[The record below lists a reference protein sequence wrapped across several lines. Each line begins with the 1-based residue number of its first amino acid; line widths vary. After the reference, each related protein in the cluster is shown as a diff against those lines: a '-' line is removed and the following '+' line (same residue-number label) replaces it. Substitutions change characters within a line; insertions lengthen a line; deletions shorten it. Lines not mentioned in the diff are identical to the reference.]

1 MILIYIYM
9 KNNKLVIFICMLF
22 ITLSFS
28 MNVFAGSEEDP
39 EILDVE
45 DNAVFDHLDIISAWF
60 YEKAEEPEFL
70 FTALK
75 LNEINSNR
83 FKLHLN

>member
-1 MILIYIYM
+1 MQKKISTIL
-9 KNNKLVIFICMLF
+9 VCMLF
-22 ITLSFS
+22 ITLSFT

-45 DNAVFDHLDIISAWF
+45 DDAVFDYLDIISAWF
-60 YEKAEEPEFL
+60 YEMEEEPEYL

-75 LNEINSNR
+75 IKEINSFR
-83 FKLHLN
+83 FNKGKP